1 MQLAQTLTSKKCT
14 KNFPTDAVTVP
25 SPSKTATTAESRL
38 TRPLSQYQVLQP
50 LQCIVSDFDKDWL
63 QTLISS
69 DILNQPSP
77 LLRTSQHLTI
87 GGQQEI

>member
-50 LQCIVSDFDKDWL
+50 LFQIIG
-63 QTLISS
+63 QILIK
-69 DILNQPSP
+69 
-77 LLRTSQHLTI
+77 TGFKH
-87 GGQQEI
+87 